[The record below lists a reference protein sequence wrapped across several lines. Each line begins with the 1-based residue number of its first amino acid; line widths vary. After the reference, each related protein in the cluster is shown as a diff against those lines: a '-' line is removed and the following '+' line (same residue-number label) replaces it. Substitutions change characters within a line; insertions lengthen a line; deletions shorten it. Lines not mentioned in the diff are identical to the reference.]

1 MHLEALKAKN
11 VYEVVSE
18 LPPGRKAV
26 QCKWVLRTKRDKKG
40 QISHF
45 KGRLVTKDFTQVFGE
60 DFTFTFAPVA
70 HWDSIRFV
78 LCIAT
83 LKDYE
88 LRHIDVKNA
97 YLNAPLQEDI
107 CMVAPESSGARFWRL
122 NKGLY
127 GLRQPG
133 RQWYLHLH
141 EAYSSLGFHLCQSD
155 WNVHVR
161 KSMFPMSISATS
173 IDDLLLAS
181 TSKAKSDLATRQI
194 QQKYAI
200 TDGTTLNGSS
210 DFAYAEGKTESYS

>member
-1 MHLEALKAKN
+1 MHLGALKAKN
-11 VYEVVSE
+11 MYEVVSE
-18 LPPGRKAV
+18 LPPGRKAI
-26 QCKWVLRTKRDKKG
+26 QCKWVLWTKHDKKG

-45 KGRLVTKDFTQVFGE
+45 KGQLVTKDFTQVFRE

-70 HWDSIRFV
+70 HWDSIHFV
-78 LCIAT
+78 LCITT

-97 YLNAPLQEDI
+97 YFNTPLQEDI
-107 CMVAPESSGARFWRL
+107 CMVAPESSEAWFWCL

-133 RQWYLHLH
+133 QQWYLHLH
-141 EAYSSLGFHLCQSD
+141 EAYSSLGFHLYQSD
-155 WNVHVR
+155 WNIYVR

-173 IDDLLLAS
+173 INDLLLAS
-181 TSKAKSDLATRQI
+181 TSKAESDLATRQI

-210 DFAYAEGKTESYS
+210 DFAYADEKTKSYS